1 MNFKLVL
8 LSIFIIILPMLF
20 YIIKE
25 AMESHKNFK
34 IVIQKYQLIYKK
46 IIPFK

>member
-25 AMESHKNFK
+25 SMDSHKYFK
-34 IVIQKYQLIYKK
+34 IVIQKFESIYKK
-46 IIPFK
+46 IKPFK